1 MAGPGVSRAGH
12 RLYRHRPTAD
22 HLPPVKAEMTTTE
35 EALSSA
41 RAGGLPRESVRVLGV
56 LLVGAFVVILNETA
70 LNVALS
76 RIMADLGIDERTAQ
90 WLTTGFMLTMAVVIP
105 VTGWLMER
113 LPTRTVFGLAMSLF
127 SLGTLIAAVG
137 WGFPGLLAG
146 RLVQASGTAIMMP
159 LLMTTVMEL
168 VPSDQRGRVMGTI
181 SLVISAAPAI
191 GPTMS
196 GVILQFLP
204 WRFVFAL
211 VLPIALTIL
220 FVGLRQVPNLN
231 ETVMVKLDTLS
242 VPLAALGF
250 GGLVYGLSQ
259 VGSTNTTGMEIAL
272 GAGVVGLGL
281 FVWRQLVLQR
291 SDAALLDLR
300 TFSHPIFSTA
310 IAVMAIAMAVLF
322 GTIIALPL
330 ILQQVLHAEPLF
342 VGLLTLPGALLMG
355 LLAPGV
361 GRLYDRIGPRWLMV
375 PGSLFVL
382 AAFGLFARVS
392 TTTPWWQL
400 LTAHVLLSIGLACL
414 FTPLFT
420 ISLGSLPPH
429 LYGHG
434 SAMVGTVQQV
444 AGAAGTAL
452 FVTVMSS
459 VAALQPP
466 GTPLEEALAAGARAS
481 FLSVGA
487 LWLVG
492 IVAILFLRKPA
503 DPPAVPAGGH

>member
-1 MAGPGVSRAGH
+1 MTLADQAQTATGSD
-12 RLYRHRPTAD
+12 RLPAQ
-22 HLPPVKAEMTTTE
+22 
-35 EALSSA
+35 
-41 RAGGLPRESVRVLGV
+41 SVRVLAV

-76 RIMADLGIDERTAQ
+76 RIMVDLAIDERTAQ

-105 VTGWLMER
+105 VTGWVMER
-113 LPTRTVFGLAMSLF
+113 LPTRAVFTLAMSLF
-127 SLGTLIAAVG
+127 SVGTLIAALG
-137 WGFPGLLAG
+137 WGFPSLLAG

-168 VPSDQRGRVMGTI
+168 VPSGQRGRVMGTI

-204 WRFVFAL
+204 WRFVFVL

-220 FVGLRQVPNLN
+220 IIGLRQVPDLN
-231 ETVMVKLDTLS
+231 EPVPVKLDAIS
-242 VPLAALGF
+242 VPLTALGF

-259 VGSTNTTGMEIAL
+259 VGSPNTAAMEIAL

-291 SDAALLDLR
+291 TDSALLDLR
-300 TFSHPIFSTA
+300 TFTHPIFATT

-330 ILQQVLHAEPLF
+330 LLQQVLHAEPLY
-342 VGLLTLPGALLMG
+342 VGLLLLPGALLMG
-355 LLAPGV
+355 LLGPVV
-361 GRLYDRIGPRWLMV
+361 GRLYDRVGPRWLLV
-375 PGSLFVL
+375 PGSVAVL
-382 AAFGLFARVS
+382 AALGLFTQVS
-392 TTTPWWQL
+392 PLLPWWEL
-400 LTAHVLLSIGLACL
+400 LTAHMLLSLGLAFL

-434 SAMVGTVQQV
+434 SAVVGTVQQV

-452 FVTVMSS
+452 FVTVMST
-459 VAALQPP
+459 VAAAQPA
-466 GTPLEEALAAGARAS
+466 GTAAEFALATGARTA
-481 FLSVGA
+481 FLVVGG
-487 LWLVG
+487 LWLLAIVG
-492 IVAILFLRKPA
+492 VTFLRKPEDA
-503 DPPAVPAGGH
+503 PVGAPVH

>member
-1 MAGPGVSRAGH
+1 
-12 RLYRHRPTAD
+12 
-22 HLPPVKAEMTTTE
+22 MTTAAQIPTR
-35 EALSSA
+35 A
-41 RAGGLPRESVRVLGV
+41 RPERLPQQTVRVLAV

-76 RIMADLGIDERTAQ
+76 RIMTDLGIDERTAQ

-113 LPTRTVFGLAMSLF
+113 LHTRTVFTLAMSLF
-127 SLGTLIAAVG
+127 SLGTLVAALG
-137 WGFPGLLAG
+137 WGFPSLLAG
-146 RLVQASGTAIMMP
+146 RIVQASGTAIMMP

-168 VPSDQRGRVMGTI
+168 VPHGERGRVMGTI

-211 VLPIALTIL
+211 VLPIALAIL
-220 FVGLRQVPNLN
+220 VVGLRQVPNLN
-231 ETVMVKLDTLS
+231 ETVEVKLDALS
-242 VPLAALGF
+242 VPLVAIGF

-259 VGSTNTTGMEIAL
+259 VGGPNAAGMEIAL
-272 GAGVVGLGL
+272 GAGLAGLGL

-291 SDAALLDLR
+291 TDAALLDLR
-300 TFSHPIFSTA
+300 TFTHPIFSTA
-310 IAVMAIAMAVLF
+310 IGVMAIAMAVLF

-330 ILQQVLHAEPLF
+330 ILQQVLHLEPLF

-355 LLAPGV
+355 LLGPVV

-382 AAFGLFARVS
+382 ASFGLFAQVA
-392 TTTPWWQL
+392 TTTPWWEL
-400 LTAHVLLSIGLACL
+400 LAAHVLLSIGLACL

-420 ISLGSLPPH
+420 ISLGALPPH

-452 FVTVMSS
+452 FVTVMST
-459 VAALQPP
+459 VAALQPA
-466 GTPLEEALAAGARAS
+466 GTSAEQALAAGARVS

-492 IVAILFLRKPA
+492 IVAIWFLRKPEDAA
-503 DPPAVPAGGH
+503 DAPPGAH